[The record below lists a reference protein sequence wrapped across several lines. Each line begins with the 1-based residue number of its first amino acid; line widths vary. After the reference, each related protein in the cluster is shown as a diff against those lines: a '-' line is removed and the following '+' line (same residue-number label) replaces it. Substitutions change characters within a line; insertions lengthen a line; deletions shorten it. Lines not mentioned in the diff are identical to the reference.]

1 MVCRNKNSI
10 HNKKALWYSLVL
22 LSAMTIAVYS
32 VGLFNGFA
40 WDDEF
45 IIVKNPATRQITNV
59 AKLLFAPDVVKPYY
73 RPLTRATYLFDY
85 WLFGMNPS
93 AFHFVNIVIHL
104 LNVIFLYFVCS
115 RVATNKVS
123 ALIASLLFAVHPINT
138 ESVNFI
144 SARNNLL
151 SLFFS
156 LASFL
161 VLLRKE
167 GKAGKWPILSA
178 IFFFF
183 GLLCK
188 ETAMMLL
195 VVIALYSIPPFSPGF
210 AARLREKAPSLLSFV
225 FLAGVYLL
233 LRSFALHGIIGS
245 GSLAE
250 GLSERLAQNYYII
263 PHYLKLF
270 FFPTD
275 LTIFH
280 VVPKAGLFNDPV
292 LLLAWVA
299 IAAAIWLTVRWHN
312 RAAIFGLLWFAVNYV
327 PIANIV
333 PISSWPMADRFMYI
347 PAAGL
352 CLVAGEFLSYIYYRY
367 SARQLVSVGISIIV
381 IALAAWTVKRT
392 MDWKDDISLFKS
404 AVRSDPASVSGH
416 FNLGNAYLERSD
428 FATARLEWMK
438 TLEIDPRHSEALTQ
452 MGTFSATQGD
462 LQKAEQYYL
471 AALRSDPGNVMA
483 HYNLGRLYE
492 IKGDRQNALE
502 QFELALKYMSVTYEE
517 YTGEIQKRVARL
529 RGDLNKRIGHGAE
542 SIELNQKSP
551 KIEQP

>member
-1 MVCRNKNSI
+1 MICQSRNST

-22 LSAMTIAVYS
+22 LSAVTIGIYFIS
-32 VGLFNGFA
+32 IFNGFA

-45 IIVKNPATRQITNV
+45 IIVKNPATRQITSV
-59 AKLLFAPDVVKPYY
+59 AKLLLAPDVVKPYY

-85 WLFGMNPS
+85 WLYGMNPS
-93 AFHFVNIVIHL
+93 AFHSVNIAIHL
-104 LNVIFLYFVCS
+104 LNVILLYLVCS

-123 ALIASLLFAVHPINT
+123 ALIAALLFAVHPINT

-161 VLLRKE
+161 VLLREE
-167 GKAGKWPILSA
+167 GKAGRWPILSA

-188 ETAMMLL
+188 ETAMMMLI
-195 VVIALYSIPPFSPGF
+195 VIALYSISPFSSGF
-210 AARLREKAPSLLSFV
+210 AARLREKAPSLLPFV

-245 GSLAE
+245 GSLTQ
-250 GLSERLAQNYYII
+250 GLLERLAQNYYII

-270 FFPTD
+270 LFPTD

-280 VVPKAGLFNDPV
+280 MVPKAGLFNDPM
-292 LLLAWVA
+292 LLLTWIA
-299 IAAAIWLTVRWHN
+299 IAAAIWLIVRWDN
-312 RAAIFGLLWFAVNYV
+312 RATIFGLLWFIVNYV

-367 SARQLVSVGISIIV
+367 SAKQLVSVGISIIV

-392 MDWKDDISLFKS
+392 TEWKDDISLFKS
-404 AVRSDPASVSGH
+404 AIRNDPASAAGH

-428 FATARLEWMK
+428 LTAARLEWMK
-438 TLEIDPRHSEALTQ
+438 TLEIDPKHSEALTQ
-452 MGTFSATQGD
+452 IGTLSATQGD

-471 AALRSDPGNVMA
+471 AALRSDPGNLMA
-483 HYNLGRLYE
+483 HYNLGRIYE
-492 IKGDRQNALE
+492 IKGDRENALE
-502 QFELALKYMSVTYEE
+502 QYELALKYVSVTYEE

-529 RGDLNKRIGHGAE
+529 RGDLKKSIEHGA
-542 SIELNQKSP
+542 SN
-551 KIEQP
+551 